1 MADHS
6 EEGQLPSPLLALQA
20 CIHPAPSARPRA
32 SYTLATKQFAKFL
45 VDKPLTAATKETRC
59 RLHRYRQP
67 GRSLIAPAQ
76 RRILHSAP

>member
-45 VDKPLTAATKETRC
+45 VDKTLTAATKEDVAAFTVTGSRDD
-59 RLHRYRQP
+59 P
-67 GRSLIAPAQ
+67 
-76 RRILHSAP
+76 